1 MNFREYGPVLTA
13 IYEAGSYITG
23 HQQFPLK
30 FFEQTDLPL
39 VNGSETRGGEAGCGT
54 ARWSVGLTKAERKKG
69 RNLDH
74 LIVDAFD
81 MSEPS
86 LRIAERKAIKHR
98 APVRLWKAD
107 GSDLSYARS
116 FYNQSVN
123 GVKKGFKNEE
133 LNWLII
139 AGLFEVVKDPVAVAR
154 ELDRVVGE
162 GPIIAPLINNN
173 STGLL
178 ASKVLRFNLIPPK
191 EVFKEFQGV
200 DFEPIP
206 VEPIVSQYMTE
217 LVTVW
222 VGYRR

>member
-13 IYEAGSYITG
+13 IYEAGSYLTG

-30 FFEQTDLPL
+30 FFEQTNLPL

-54 ARWSVGLTKAERKKG
+54 LRWTTGLTKAERKKG
-69 RNLDH
+69 TNLNN
-74 LIVDAFD
+74 LVIDAFD

-86 LRIAERKAIKHR
+86 LRIAERKAIKHN

-107 GSDLSYARS
+107 GGDLSYARS
-116 FYNQSVN
+116 FYKQSVN
-123 GVKKGFKNEE
+123 GTTKGFQNEE

-139 AGLFEVVKDPVAVAR
+139 AGLFEVVQDPVTVAR
-154 ELDRVVGE
+154 ELDRVVGA

-173 STGLL
+173 PTGLL

-191 EVFKEFQGV
+191 EVFAEFRGV
-200 DFEPIP
+200 EFEPVP
-206 VEPIVSQYMTE
+206 VEPTVSQYMTE
-217 LVTVW
+217 LVTAW
-222 VGYRR
+222 VGYRK

>member
-13 IYEAGSYITG
+13 IYEAGSYLTG

-54 ARWSVGLTKAERKKG
+54 LRWTTGLTKAERKKG
-69 RNLDH
+69 TNLDN
-74 LIVDAFD
+74 LVIDAFD

-107 GSDLSYARS
+107 GGDLSYARS

-123 GVKKGFKNEE
+123 GTTKGFKKEE
-133 LNWLII
+133 FNWLII
-139 AGLFEVVKDPVAVAR
+139 AGLFEVVKDPKQVAR
-154 ELDRVVGE
+154 ELNRVVGQ
-162 GPIIAPLINNN
+162 GPIIAPLINQNPA
-173 STGLL
+173 GLL
-178 ASKVLRFNLIPPK
+178 SSKVLRFNIIPPK
-191 EVFKEFQGV
+191 EVFSEFRGV
-200 DFEPIP
+200 EFEPVQ
-206 VEPIVSQYMTE
+206 VEPILSLYMAE

>member
-1 MNFREYGPVLTA
+1 MTA
-13 IYEAGSYITG
+13 IYEAGSYLTG

-54 ARWSVGLTKAERKKG
+54 LRWTTGLTKAERKKG
-69 RNLDH
+69 TNLDN
-74 LIVDAFD
+74 LVIDAFD

-107 GSDLSYARS
+107 GGDLSYARS

-123 GVKKGFKNEE
+123 GTTKGFKKEE
-133 LNWLII
+133 FNWLII
-139 AGLFEVVKDPVAVAR
+139 AGLFEVVKDPKQVAR
-154 ELDRVVGE
+154 ELNRVVGQ
-162 GPIIAPLINNN
+162 GPIIAPLINQNPA
-173 STGLL
+173 GLL
-178 ASKVLRFNLIPPK
+178 SSKVLRFNIIPPK
-191 EVFKEFQGV
+191 EVFSEFRGV
-200 DFEPIP
+200 EFEPVQ
-206 VEPIVSQYMTE
+206 VEPILSLYMAE

>member
-13 IYEAGSYITG
+13 IYEAGSYLTG
-23 HQQFPLK
+23 HQQFPIK

-39 VNGSETRGGEAGCGT
+39 INGSETRGGEAGCGT
-54 ARWSVGLTKAERKKG
+54 ARWSIGVTKTERKKG
-69 RNLDH
+69 RDLGNLV
-74 LIVDAFD
+74 IDAFD

-86 LRIAERKAIKHR
+86 LMLAERKAKKHD

-107 GSDLSYARS
+107 GGDLSYARS

-123 GVKKGFKNEE
+123 GTTKGFKKEE

-139 AGLFEVVKDPVAVAR
+139 AGLFEVVRDPKQVAR

-162 GPIIAPLINNN
+162 GPIIAPLINQNPA
-173 STGLL
+173 GLL
-178 ASKVLRFNLIPPK
+178 ASKLLRFNLIPPK
-191 EVFKEFQGV
+191 EVFAEFRGV
-200 DFEPIP
+200 DFEPIQ
-206 VEPIVSQYMTE
+206 VKPILSQYMTE